1 MPLFL
6 ESSDESYK
14 RRKRKLG
21 RELTVGIGVE
31 SPQGEATECQLPQ
44 LVPLTMQLLQATEG
58 AKI

>member
-6 ESSDESYK
+6 ESSDERGK
-14 RRKRKLG
+14 GKKRKLG
-21 RELTVGIGVE
+21 KELTVGIGIE
-31 SPQGEATECQLPQ
+31 SPKGEATECQLPQ